1 MKWIVRGERNGKILL
16 TSKAGDNSAILPK
29 GSYLTAEYEG
39 NKFILRVDDST
50 QVEPY
55 SPSPLI
61 TDMDLSGLNAD
72 RQCKNDIVAY
82 RVKDENERDDGL
94 IDFIPPLT
102 EARRASQEE
111 VDLALGMNE
120 NGPKVFIATVQ
131 ANQNRILR
139 DEAGR
144 HITANLPEDMFF
156 HQMLICGKTGSGK
169 TVSMKYL
176 AHYFAE
182 EMDGAVLAINVKDI
196 DFLTMDKP
204 SNVINDS
211 IRSEWDTLGIDSK
224 GVNNLMMYMPANRD
238 FESITAVNKNL
249 CKRITLN
256 VNDIDPVA
264 LTGLLQGITDRGA
277 MSLPGIFR
285 FWRTHVKTR
294 NETFSHFVK
303 YFNDNREN
311 KEFRTLNEREDE
323 NFIKLHSGT
332 YENIV
337 RSLDTASEFFDNED
351 SISLEAKRDILQYGK
366 ISILDFSGDNGPQ
379 FGAILLR
386 DLLSKIVSIKD
397 KQESKVPILII
408 IDEVHQFYGS
418 DSSKEA
424 LSDLDTICRTGRSK
438 EIGIVFASQSM
449 SDIPAGLSSVINT
462 QISFK
467 TDVSTLRNMGVKT
480 TQDEMEGLGAGYAFA
495 SIHGLPQLKIIK
507 FPLSISGVVKNE

>member
-1 MKWIVRGERNGKILL
+1 MRWIVRGEKDGKILL
-16 TSKAGDNSAILPK
+16 TSKAGVNSAILPK

-39 NKFILRVDDST
+39 NKFILRVDDSS
-50 QVEPY
+50 QIEPY

-72 RQCKNDIVAY
+72 RQCKNEIVAY
-82 RVKDENERDDGL
+82 RVKDESERDDGL

-120 NGPKVFIATVQ
+120 NGPRVFIATVQ

-139 DEAGR
+139 DENGR

-176 AHYFAE
+176 AQYFIE
-182 EMDGAVLAINVKDI
+182 EMQGAVLAINVKDI

-204 SNVINDS
+204 SNVMTDS
-211 IRSEWDTLGIDSK
+211 ISSEWDTLGETPR
-224 GVNNLMMYMPANRD
+224 GVKNLTMYMPANRN
-238 FESITAVNKNL
+238 FESISSVNRDL
-249 CKRITLN
+249 CKKITLD
-256 VNDIDPVA
+256 VDDINPVA

-285 FWRTHVKTR
+285 FWRKYR
-294 NETFSHFVK
+294 KAKDEGFSDFVK
-303 YFNDNREN
+303 YFNDNRED
-311 KEFRTLNEREDE
+311 KEFKTLNEREDE
-323 NFIKLHSGT
+323 NYIKLHSGT
-332 YENIV
+332 FENIV
-337 RSLDTASEFFDNED
+337 RSLDTAAEFFDNED
-351 SISLEAKRDILQYGK
+351 SISLDHHDILQHGK
-366 ISILDFSGDNGPQ
+366 MSVLDFSGDNGPQ

-386 DLLSKIVSIKD
+386 DLLRKIVNVKD
-397 KQESKVPILII
+397 IQGSNVPILII
-408 IDEVHQFYGS
+408 IDEVHQFYGT
-418 DSSKEA
+418 DSSRDA

-438 EIGIVFASQSM
+438 KIGIVFASQSL
-449 SDIPAGLSSVINT
+449 SDIPSGLSSVINT

-467 TDVSTLRNMGVKT
+467 TDVGTLRNMGVKA
-480 TQDEMEGLGAGYAFA
+480 TQDEMEGLGTGYAFA

-507 FPLSISGVVKNE
+507 FPLSLSGVVKNE